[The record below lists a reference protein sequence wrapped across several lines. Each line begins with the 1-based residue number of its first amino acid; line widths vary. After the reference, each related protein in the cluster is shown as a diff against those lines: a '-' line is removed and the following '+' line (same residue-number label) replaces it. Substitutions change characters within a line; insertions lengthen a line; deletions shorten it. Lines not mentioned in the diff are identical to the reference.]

1 MGARMGRRSSVFAF
15 SLGTITLSCVEGLL
29 LLLEGRPDL
38 VVVGEAS
45 NGREAVD
52 LWKEHRPDVT
62 LLDLRMPVLDGVGAI
77 KQIRELDPNA
87 HIVVLTTFDG
97 DEDIYQAI
105 KAGAKGYLLK
115 DATREALMDCI
126 HKVHIGET
134 SIPSILAA
142 KLADRVS
149 GEALSA
155 REIEILQKIAAGKA
169 NKEISAELF
178 IGEGT
183 VKAHVKTIFRK
194 LDVVSRTEAVARATR
209 RGLIRL

>member
-1 MGARMGRRSSVFAF
+1 
-15 SLGTITLSCVEGLL
+15 
-29 LLLEGRPDL
+29 
-38 VVVGEAS
+38 
-45 NGREAVD
+45 
-52 LWKEHRPDVT
+52 
-62 LLDLRMPVLDGVGAI
+62 
-77 KQIRELDPNA
+77 
-87 HIVVLTTFDG
+87 
-97 DEDIYQAI
+97 
-105 KAGAKGYLLK
+105 
-115 DATREALMDCI
+115 MDCI

-149 GEALSA
+149 GEALSV
-155 REIEILQKIAAGKA
+155 REIEVLQKIAAGKA

-194 LDVVSRTEAVARATR
+194 LDVVSRTEAVARAIR